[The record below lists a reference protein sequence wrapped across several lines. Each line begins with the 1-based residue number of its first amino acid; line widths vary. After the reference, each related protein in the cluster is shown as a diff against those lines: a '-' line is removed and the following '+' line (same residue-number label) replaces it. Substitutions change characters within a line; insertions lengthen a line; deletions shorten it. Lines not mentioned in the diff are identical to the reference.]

1 MKLDRE
7 EFRRVCRLYLI
18 QIMTRTD
25 LRLNLKR
32 NSVQTDDTAVVV
44 AVAAVVV
51 AVVVAVVAVAVVAV
65 VVAVVAVVVAV
76 VVDDDVVG

>member
-7 EFRRVCRLYLI
+7 EFRRVCRSYLI

-32 NSVQTDDTAVVV
+32 NSVQTDDTAV
-44 AVAAVVV
+44 AAVVV

-65 VVAVVAVVVAV
+65 AVVVAV

>member
-51 AVVVAVVAVAVVAV
+51 AVVAVAVVA
-65 VVAVVAVVVAV
+65 VAVVVAV

>member
-7 EFRRVCRLYLI
+7 EFRRVCRSYLI

-51 AVVVAVVAVAVVAV
+51 AVVAVAVVA
-65 VVAVVAVVVAV
+65 VAVVVAV